1 MKLMSKMSAVL
12 LSVLFAFVLLA
23 CTSDPVEVEVIKE
36 VMVPGET
43 VVVKEEVIREVPVEV
58 VVEKEVVKEVEVE
71 VVVEK
76 EVVKEVRVPGETVV
90 VEKEVVKEVEV
101 EVVVEKE
108 VVKEVR
114 VPGETV
120 VVEKEVVKEVEVEVV
135 VEKEVVKEVE
145 VEVVVEKEVVKEVE
159 VEVVVEKEVVKVVE
173 VEKVPE
179 KEKVL
184 RVRIER
190 DPTSRAE
197 GTPGGLDFPMLFI
210 GQPLVRPGPDSTIE
224 PGIAERW
231 ESNDDGTSWT
241 FYISPG
247 VKWHDLEPFTA
258 EDVAFTFT
266 WFLEPESPM
275 STEYLIIKGGADY
288 HDGTADSLAGI
299 TIVDDLTVR
308 FDLENS
314 DPNFAQKMSTYG
326 IYLLPEHVY
335 GGMTREEFDRHPS
348 WTTSDGVGPIGLGPF
363 KMAKLV
369 PNQFAELVAFDEF
382 FLGEPNIDSLV
393 IVNIVSPDAAQL
405 AMQRGDIDLALWGQ
419 LSTEIL
425 ESFVQDPRFNVVGSL
440 PTNDFTYYINNHVED
455 LRNEKFRLAFAKAFD
470 RQALLDGFAGGLGV
484 TLPINFALHQDMF
497 KPEWN
502 NIYDYDPEESKR
514 LLAEIGWDSNREID
528 VILIN
533 NRFDLWADQLAVEQ
547 QMLAEVGIKANYR
560 SLERGAF
567 VDLIVGDN
575 PLDDFDMRRDFLG
588 IYPPNPLYGVPGG
601 GYYGWKNPALEE
613 KFAIANRMERGPSNP
628 EYVALF
634 QEIVGEFVEKHHIV
648 SLYANATYFPY
659 RTTVKLPLLV
669 EQYDY
674 AYTSKA
680 LRDVMLIKHQYLDT
694 AYFFYAPE
702 RMDIEE

>member
-1 MKLMSKMSAVL
+1 MSKMPAVL
-12 LSVLFAFVLLA
+12 LSVLVAFVLTA
-23 CTSDPVEVEVIKE
+23 CASDPVIKEVPVEVVVEKEVVKE

-43 VVVKEEVIREVPVEV
+43 VVVEREVVKEVMIPGETIVVEKEV
-58 VVEKEVVKEVEVE
+58 VKEVMIPGETIVVEKEVVKEVEVE

-76 EVVKEVRVPGETVV
+76 EVVKEVMVPGETII
-90 VEKEVVKEVEV
+90 VEKEVVKEVMVPGETII
-101 EVVVEKE
+101 VEKE
-108 VVKEVR
+108 VVKEVM

-120 VVEKEVVKEVEVEVV
+120 VVKEVEIREVIKTVEVPV
-135 VEKEVVKEVE
+135 AA
-145 VEVVVEKEVVKEVE
+145 
-159 VEVVVEKEVVKVVE
+159 
-173 VEKVPE
+173 PE

-197 GTPGGLDFPMLFI
+197 GTPGGLDFPMLYI

-224 PGIAERW
+224 PGIAQRW
-231 ESNDDGTSWT
+231 ESNEDATSWT

-288 HDGTADSLAGI
+288 HAGTADSLPGI
-299 TIVDDLTVR
+299 TVVDDLTVK

-326 IYLLPEHVY
+326 IYLLPEHVF

-382 FLGEPNIDSLV
+382 FLGAPNIDSLV

-405 AMQRGDIDLALWGQ
+405 AMKRGDIDLALWGQ

-425 ESFVQDPRFNVVGSL
+425 ESFVPDPRFNVVGSL

-502 NIYDYDPEESKR
+502 NIYDFDPEESKR

-575 PLDDFDMRRDFLG
+575 PKDDFDMRRDFLG

-601 GYYGWKNPALEE
+601 GYYGWTNPALEE
-613 KFAIANRMERGPSNP
+613 KFALANRLERGPDKP

-634 QEIVGEFVEKHHIV
+634 QDIVSEFVEKHHIV

-659 RTTVKLPLLV
+659 RTTVKLPMLV

-674 AYTSKA
+674 PYTSKA
-680 LRDVMLIKHQYLDT
+680 LRDVPLIKHQYLDT